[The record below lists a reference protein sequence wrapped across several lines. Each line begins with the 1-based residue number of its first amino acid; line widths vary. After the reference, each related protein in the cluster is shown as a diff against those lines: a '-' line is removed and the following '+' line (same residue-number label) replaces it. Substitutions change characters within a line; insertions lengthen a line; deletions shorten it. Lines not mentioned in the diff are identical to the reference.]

1 MMQWHTTSRR
11 RPWWRRLFSLLPVL
25 LLGAGA
31 CETNPAQPAAPQT
44 VEAARKAFDEAI
56 VRVAW
61 AQLDLWKLGCR
72 DVQVAVQLDS
82 SMAPQYFRLPRGGC

>member
-1 MMQWHTTSRR
+1 MMQWSRASRR
-11 RPWWRRLFSLLPVL
+11 RPWWQRLLSLFVL
-25 LLGAGA
+25 LLAVGA
-31 CETNPAQPAAPQT
+31 CRDNPAQPAAPQT